1 MSIFGTKET
10 TIRTNRPISC
20 RIFSTQKTEQL
31 MFYSGMS
38 PNVRERTCNESGMS
52 PNVRVRT
59 CNDSG
64 MSPNVR

>member
-38 PNVRERTCNESGMS
+38 PNVR
-52 PNVRVRT
+52 
-59 CNDSG
+59 
-64 MSPNVR
+64 